1 MAGVGLGPE
10 QHGVSEKASVTVY
23 QNTLAPAGRGGEK
36 NDIYLSGTKV
46 VLLGLDGNPSTA
58 AEGGSNEFTVTATY
72 GPDARPSTVAT
83 SVLAPLAQAL
93 VRGING
99 VVLMLGHT
107 GSGKLEMMRGGG
119 LTSGTWD
126 GLVER
131 AVEEVYALLPEDG
144 VVAQQGGEGAARH
157 VVNMR
162 FLNLTE
168 ERVQDLLQ
176 SDCHAH
182 DLELLDEP
190 HGVVANGTVAGELES
205 ASRTADCRLLTCLPA
220 YC

>member
-36 NDIYLSGTKV
+36 NDIYLSGAKV

-99 VVLMLGHT
+99 VVLLLGHT
-107 GSGKLEMMRGGG
+107 GSGKLEIMRGGG
-119 LTSGTWD
+119 QNSGTWD

-144 VVAQQGGEGAARH
+144 VVAQQGEGAARH
-157 VVNMR
+157 VLSMR

-190 HGVVANGTVAGELES
+190 HGVVANGTVSGKLG
-205 ASRTADCRLLTCLPA
+205 CRSN
-220 YC
+220 Y

>member
-1 MAGVGLGPE
+1 M
-10 QHGVSEKASVTVY
+10 SEKASVTVY

-36 NDIYLSGTKV
+36 NDIYLNEAKV

-58 AEGGSNEFTVTATY
+58 AEGGSNEYTVTATY

-99 VVLMLGHT
+99 VVLLLGHT

-119 LTSGTWD
+119 QNSGTWD

-144 VVAQQGGEGAARH
+144 VVAQQGEGAARH
-157 VVNMR
+157 VLSMR

-190 HGVVANGTVAGELES
+190 HGVVANGTVSGKLE
-205 ASRTADCRLLTCLPA
+205 CRSN
-220 YC
+220 YY